1 MSIKNNPEAKSDAL
15 TGPIALFA
23 RHPTAANL
31 IMILM
36 IIAGI
41 WGLLKMNSQF
51 LPSFGIDVVTVSI
64 EWPGANSEDID
75 NNIVQIVEPE
85 VRFLD
90 GVKKGA
96 FYLLRGTSV
105 FCYRI

>member
-1 MSIKNNPEAKSDAL
+1 MSINNNSGAKSDVL

-75 NNIVQIVEPE
+75 NNIVQILVAHLKPLNPQGG
-85 VRFLD
+85 FPLLNLD
-90 GVKKGA
+90 
-96 FYLLRGTSV
+96 L
-105 FCYRI
+105 